1 MLDLTSVTLLCVE
14 TRDPAL
20 AHWAIERC
28 LRGVR
33 FAKVVLLTDLDR
45 VLEQRAGINYL
56 QAPKIKTTQ
65 DYSDL
70 LLTGIDQYVEGSH
83 VLVMQWDSFI
93 THPNLW
99 QAHFLDYDYIGPIW
113 PHHPKTPVG
122 NGGFSLRSKK
132 LLQAIKQPG
141 FIKRHPEDYCICV
154 DNKLFLEEQC
164 GIRFALPELA
174 DQFAVERAA
183 WHEAFGFHGFF
194 NFAYVLS
201 DSQLSDFLNLLP
213 DSALSGVDAYDLFG
227 TLIHQ
232 KRLKLASE
240 LARRIRF
247 KWKLRR
253 RYLDLLFKILK
264 IRLLNKAY

>member
-45 VLEQRAGINYL
+45 VLERRAGIDYV

-83 VLVMQWDSFI
+83 VLVIQWDSFI
-93 THPNLW
+93 TNPHLW
-99 QAHFLDYDYIGPIW
+99 TDHFLDYDYIGPIW
-113 PHHPKTPVG
+113 PHHPENPVG
-122 NGGFSLRSKK
+122 NGGFSLRSRK

-154 DNKLFLEEQC
+154 DNKLFLEEQYN
-164 GIRFALPELA
+164 IRFASPELA
-174 DQFAVERAA
+174 DQFAVERAP

-201 DSQLSDFLNLLP
+201 DSQLSDFLNLLS

-227 TLIHQ
+227 ALINQ
-232 KRLKLASE
+232 KRLKLALE
-240 LARRIRF
+240 LAHRIRF
-247 KWKLRR
+247 RWKMRR
-253 RYLDLLFKILK
+253 RFLALRLQIMKIC
-264 IRLLNKAY
+264 LLNKT